1 MSSTATT
8 GQRGVAKFFATVRSC
23 GVERSQDRWFA
34 GVCGGV
40 AERLG
45 LDPLLVR
52 GVLVALTVVG
62 GLGLAAY
69 GACWLLLP
77 DGRSASAGDGSPEAA
92 PVPITPGRIEAE
104 AVLRGDVSGGA
115 LLAGAL
121 VLADVVLPR
130 ALLGVLNQNLDGP
143 GWGFLLTGLLAL
155 LGWWLLR
162 DVRVPPLDPAR
173 RAALDAQLAPAP
185 TDETARTQPL
195 SLVKDTPA
203 TAAQPSGP
211 AAGFGSPTERRAA
224 ARLAREQARAA
235 AVHARTEEKVREAY
249 EKAARARA
257 ARRPGSPL
265 LTTATLGLA
274 LLAVGLVVVASL
286 LTGSGPWSGTPLAR
300 PLQERTLP
308 LAAATATVVLGL
320 GAVLAGLRGRR
331 TALVGLAWPVALAAA
346 ATALAPPAGN
356 WTGDTDRTWAPT
368 GTSALSTY
376 VGRLAV
382 DPGGL
387 EDGTAA
393 ATVAAGRLDV
403 VVPADRTV
411 LLDVSVLAGSL
422 RWQPGDDLVEVTDDP
437 PGDVAIGGQVRR
449 EGSSAVAGGVNLRR
463 VFAAGPG
470 AAALA
475 GAVTVRGDDPADWT
489 VPAGTPRVRATGW
502 TGEVRIGP
510 AGSTTLEAS

>member
-92 PVPITPGRIEAE
+92 PVPSTPGRIEAE

-130 ALLGVLNQNLDGP
+130 ALLGVFNQNLDGP

-185 TDETARTQPL
+185 TDVTQPL

-203 TAAQPSGP
+203 TPTRPSVP

-235 AVHARTEEKVREAY
+235 AVHARTEEKVRAAY
-249 EKAARARA
+249 EKAARTRA

-286 LTGSGPWSGTPLAR
+286 LTASGPWSGTPLAR

-331 TALVGLAWPVALAAA
+331 TALVGLAWPVALVAA

-356 WTGDTDRTWAPT
+356 WTGDVDRTWTPA
-368 GTSALSTY
+368 GTSALSAY
-376 VGRLAV
+376 VGRMTV
-382 DPGGL
+382 DPSGL

-403 VVPADRTV
+403 VVPTDRTV
-411 LLDVSVLAGSL
+411 LLDVTALAGSL
-422 RWQPGDDLVEVTDDP
+422 RWQPGADVVEVGDRLGDP
-437 PGDVAIGGQVRR
+437 AIGGQVQR
-449 EGSSAVAGGVNLRR
+449 EGQSAVAGGVNLRR
-463 VFAAGPG
+463 VFAVGPD

-489 VPAGTPRVRATGW
+489 VPDGTARVRATAW
-502 TGEVRIGP
+502 TGEVRFGP
-510 AGSTTLEAS
+510 VGSTVLEAS

>member
-77 DGRSASAGDGSPEAA
+77 DGRSASNGDGSPEAA
-92 PVPITPGRIEAE
+92 PVPSPPGRIEAE

-130 ALLGVLNQNLDGP
+130 ALLGVFNQNLDGP

-185 TDETARTQPL
+185 TDVTQPL

-203 TAAQPSGP
+203 TPTRPSGP
-211 AAGFGSPTERRAA
+211 SAGFGSPTERRAA

-235 AVHARTEEKVREAY
+235 AVHARTEEKVRAAY
-249 EKAARARA
+249 EKAARTRA

-286 LTGSGPWSGTPLAR
+286 LTASGPWSGRRSPGRCRSAPFPSPRR
-300 PLQERTLP
+300 PP
-308 LAAATATVVLGL
+308 PSSS
-320 GAVLAGLRGRR
+320 
-331 TALVGLAWPVALAAA
+331 AWAPCSPGCAAA
-346 ATALAPPAGN
+346 APPWSGSPGPSRSSPPRPPSPRPPGTGPGTWTAPGRPPGP
-356 WTGDTDRTWAPT
+356 RRSAPT
-368 GTSALSTY
+368 SA
-376 VGRLAV
+376 G
-382 DPGGL
+382 
-387 EDGTAA
+387 
-393 ATVAAGRLDV
+393 
-403 VVPADRTV
+403 
-411 LLDVSVLAGSL
+411 
-422 RWQPGDDLVEVTDDP
+422 
-437 PGDVAIGGQVRR
+437 
-449 EGSSAVAGGVNLRR
+449 
-463 VFAAGPG
+463 
-470 AAALA
+470 
-475 GAVTVRGDDPADWT
+475 
-489 VPAGTPRVRATGW
+489 
-502 TGEVRIGP
+502 
-510 AGSTTLEAS
+510 

>member
-8 GQRGVAKFFATVRSC
+8 GQRGVAKFFATVRSW
-23 GVERSQDRWFA
+23 GVDRSQARWFA

-69 GACWLLLP
+69 GVCWLLLP
-77 DGRSASAGDGSPEAA
+77 DSRSADGGDGSSDG
-92 PVPITPGRIEAE
+92 VPAQDVPGRIEAE

-130 ALLGVLNQNLDGP
+130 ALLGVFNQNLDGP

-162 DVRVPPLDPAR
+162 DVRIPPLDPAR
-173 RAALDAQLAPAP
+173 RAALDVQPAP
-185 TDETARTQPL
+185 NPTDVTQPL
-195 SLVKDTPA
+195 SLVKDAPA
-203 TAAQPSGP
+203 TVTPPSGP

-235 AVHARTEEKVREAY
+235 AVQARTEQKVRAAY
-249 EKAARARA
+249 EKATRARA

-274 LLAVGLVVVASL
+274 LLAVGVVVVASL
-286 LTGSGPWSGTPLAR
+286 LTASGPWSGTPLAR

-308 LAAATATVVLGL
+308 LAAATAAVVLGL

-331 TALVGLAWPVALAAA
+331 TALVGLAWPVALVAA

-356 WTGDTDRTWAPT
+356 WTGDVDRTWTPA
-368 GTSALSTY
+368 GTSALSAY
-376 VGRLAV
+376 VGRLTV
-382 DPGGL
+382 DPSGL
-387 EDGTAA
+387 EVGTAA

-403 VVPADRTV
+403 VVPTDRTV
-411 LLDVSVLAGSL
+411 LLDVTVLAGSL
-422 RWQPGDDLVEVTDDP
+422 RWQPGADVVEVTDDTL
-437 PGDVAIGGQVRR
+437 GDVAIGGRVQR
-449 EGSSAVAGGVNLRR
+449 EGSDAVAGGVNLRR
-463 VFAAGPG
+463 AFAVGPD

-475 GAVTVRGDDPADWT
+475 GDVTVRGDDPADWT
-489 VPAGTPRVRATGW
+489 VPDGTARVRATAW
-502 TGEVRIGP
+502 TGEVRFGP
-510 AGSTTLEAS
+510 AGSTVLEAS